1 MVIYASSGSNMSP
14 GEDSWLGTAV
24 TDAQWSTQSN
34 YQTQHE
40 TRCIRKNPA
49 STSAAPSEVM
59 VSTVRLQIQHVT
71 WPWEILQSWQVGNQA
86 GPAVGGQQNVD
97 TVDLPW
103 QNFDLIQNNCITVTQ
118 KNRNE
123 NEWTQC
129 EPQNEI
135 NVAGLSRRLHAEL
148 LQQTNTD
155 AGVVWASKQTNN
167 AQKSKVTEN

>member
-1 MVIYASSGSNMSP
+1 VHPKESCI
-14 GEDSWLGTAV
+14 DKC
-24 TDAQWSTQSN
+24 STEWGHGFHC
-34 YQTQHE
+34 QTP
-40 TRCIRKNPA
+40 NPA
-49 STSAAPSEVM
+49 CHLT
-59 VSTVRLQIQHVT
+59 LG
-71 WPWEILQSWQVGNQA
+71 EILQSWQVGNQA